1 MFRSIRRRFSYAN
14 VVATTALV
22 FAMGGTAI
30 AAQHYLITS
39 TKQIK
44 PSVLRTLKGK
54 TGAIGHAG
62 PAGVAGPTGAT
73 GAAGVRGAVGEQGPK
88 GEQGVPGPLL
98 STLPS
103 GRTETGVYGSAGT
116 RFKKKEE
123 GSASPPGVAMSY
135 PLPLTFTPVVNV
147 IGTKASP
154 TASCPGSAESPTA
167 TAGNLCLYAE
177 LEEGEMTVLAEPA
190 HFGFLMFFEG
200 EEGENYESVGTWAVT
215 AP

>member
-14 VVATTALV
+14 VVATVAFV
-22 FAMGGTAI
+22 FAMCGTAI

-44 PSVLRTLKGK
+44 PSVLRTLRGK

-62 PAGVAGPTGAT
+62 PAGVAGAR
-73 GAAGVRGAVGEQGPK
+73 GAAGVRGALGEQGPK
-88 GEQGVPGPLL
+88 GEQGAPGPLL

-103 GRTETGVYGSAGT
+103 GRTETGAYGSAGT
-116 RFKKKEE
+116 RFQKKE
-123 GSASPPGVAMSY
+123 GSASPPGVATSY

-154 TASCPGSAESPTA
+154 TASCPGSAANPTA

-190 HFGFLMFFEG
+190 HFGFFMFFEG
-200 EEGENYESVGTWAVT
+200 EEGENYEGVGTWAVT